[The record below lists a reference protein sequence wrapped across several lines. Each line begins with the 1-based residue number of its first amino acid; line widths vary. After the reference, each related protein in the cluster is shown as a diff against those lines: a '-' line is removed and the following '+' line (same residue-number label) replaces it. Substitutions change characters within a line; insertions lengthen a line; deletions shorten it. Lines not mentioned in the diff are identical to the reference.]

1 MSARKDPLARG
12 RMVKRAEVARFLGK
26 DTSEIDRMIEQDGM
40 PHLSLPGPTKPSVR
54 FFLRDL
60 HEWLTKFNRGCEA
73 FLRLEDFETAFRQA
87 NQEVRNRNTRITQL
101 K

>member
-1 MSARKDPLARG
+1 MSARLDKLARG

-26 DTSEIDRMIEQDGM
+26 DASEIDRMIEQDGM

-60 HEWLTKFNRGCEA
+60 HGWLLRFNRGCEA
-73 FLRLEDFETAFRQA
+73 FQRLEDFETAFREA
-87 NQEVRNRNTRITQL
+87 NQETRNSKATTTN
-101 K
+101 